1 MPFFTLMMILGI
13 YGFLQ
18 MKIQQFPD
26 IDLPGVVT
34 TITLAGASPD
44 QLENDVAKKVEN
56 KLANIEG
63 VKSIRTTLQTGAVTI
78 FTVFELEK
86 PNDEHLTMCVQLS
99 AKFKGNYLLLPI
111 CPSSQKSLQ
120 QGFLWRHIRLLC
132 RA

>member
-1 MPFFTLMMILGI
+1 
-13 YGFLQ
+13 

-63 VKSIRTTLQTGAVTI
+63 VKSIRTTLQTGAVTG
-78 FTVFELEK
+78 L
-86 PNDEHLTMCVQLS
+86 
-99 AKFKGNYLLLPI
+99 
-111 CPSSQKSLQ
+111 
-120 QGFLWRHIRLLC
+120 
-132 RA
+132 